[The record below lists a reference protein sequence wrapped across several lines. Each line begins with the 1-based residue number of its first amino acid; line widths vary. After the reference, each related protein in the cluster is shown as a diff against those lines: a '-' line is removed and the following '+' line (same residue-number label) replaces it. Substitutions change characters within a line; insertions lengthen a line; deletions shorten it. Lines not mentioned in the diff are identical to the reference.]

1 MIEFVVEVTQT
12 RIIVSEWKV
21 MDSVY
26 IEHRFSG
33 NVNDFKLFIYV
44 INDIQSIW

>member
-12 RIIVSEWKV
+12 RIVSEWKV
-21 MDSVY
+21 VDSVY

-44 INDIQSIW
+44 ISDI